1 MGAAGYAEFH
11 RDYRIESDRAG
22 LVVDVRYNRGGHV
35 SQLLLEKLARRPIA
49 YMKPRHGSPWSY
61 PHDAVVGPRVAITN
75 EFAGSDGDVFSH
87 VFKLLGLG
95 KLVGK
100 RTWGGVI
107 GIWPRHALVDG
118 TVTTQPEF
126 SFWFSDVGWR
136 VENYGTD
143 PDIVVEYR
151 PQDYAAGIDPQLD
164 KAIDIAHRG
173 AREPAGHIAHLL
185 DSVFDDESTEG
196 PDRARSLWDPGRF
209 ARGGTPSPRPF
220 RDAARLVSRPAPI
233 GAWVLISGGV
243 RRRCP
248 PSTPHERSARVP
260 GRSLVYVDAVLSRRS
275 VRRERTAGGGNNSQ
289 PAPLHLEPL
298 PDSGKRSRAGRA
310 HLESVPDSGKESP
323 PSSADLESL
332 PRF

>member
-1 MGAAGYAEFH
+1 LTVQSKTDRSPRQITVQTLTDERPARYREWILAKRAHVHERSQGRLGYVHIPDMGAAGYAEFH

-61 PHDAVVGPRVAITN
+61 PHDAVLGPRVAITN

-143 PDIVVEYR
+143 PDVVVEYR

-164 KAIDIAHRG
+164 EAIDIAL
-173 AREPAGHIAHLL
+173 AEL
-185 DSVFDDESTEG
+185 EN
-196 PDRARSLWDPGRF
+196 
-209 ARGGTPSPRPF
+209 
-220 RDAARLVSRPAPI
+220 AP
-233 GAWVLISGGV
+233 V
-243 RRRCP
+243 
-248 PSTPHERSARVP
+248 
-260 GRSLVYVDAVLSRRS
+260 
-275 VRRERTAGGGNNSQ
+275 
-289 PAPLHLEPL
+289 
-298 PDSGKRSRAGRA
+298 
-310 HLESVPDSGKESP
+310 
-323 PSSADLESL
+323 SL
-332 PRF
+332 PSF